1 MLSAKPGPRII
12 PPMSTPAPVLAET
25 TARARQILEQRGIRP
40 TSQRMKVAEILL
52 TTPRHLT
59 AEQIL
64 ATLRESSGHVSKA
77 TVYNT
82 LNLFVEQ
89 GLAREIHADPE
100 RCVYDSTMV
109 PHHHFQN
116 DSVLHFH
123 HSNLSICYHQY
134 QECHIHHLLLQS
146 KPHHHRLNRQHL
158 QTQHH
163 LSIHHHHH
171 HNIQNQLFH
180 CSYHHQ
186 QHHLIHLLWLHY
198 HQHRRMILLLVH
210 HHPHSHLLEYLQ
222 HIPYQ

>member
-1 MLSAKPGPRII
+1 
-12 PPMSTPAPVLAET
+12 MSTPAPVLAET

-52 TTPRHLT
+52 TTPCHLT

-64 ATLRESSGHVSKA
+64 ATLRQSTGHVSKA

-116 DSVLHFH
+116 VDTGEMIDIRPEDLSFDRLPPLPPGTEIESVDVV
-123 HSNLSICYHQY
+123 I
-134 QECHIHHLLLQS
+134 
-146 KPHHHRLNRQHL
+146 RV
-158 QTQHH
+158 
-163 LSIHHHHH
+163 
-171 HNIQNQLFH
+171 
-180 CSYHHQ
+180 
-186 QHHLIHLLWLHY
+186 
-198 HQHRRMILLLVH
+198 RRKG
-210 HHPHSHLLEYLQ
+210 
-222 HIPYQ
+222 

>member
-1 MLSAKPGPRII
+1 
-12 PPMSTPAPVLAET
+12 MSTPAPVLAET

-116 DSVLHFH
+116 VDTGEMIDIRPEDLSFDRLPPLPPGTEIESVDVV
-123 HSNLSICYHQY
+123 I
-134 QECHIHHLLLQS
+134 
-146 KPHHHRLNRQHL
+146 RV
-158 QTQHH
+158 
-163 LSIHHHHH
+163 
-171 HNIQNQLFH
+171 
-180 CSYHHQ
+180 
-186 QHHLIHLLWLHY
+186 
-198 HQHRRMILLLVH
+198 RRKG
-210 HHPHSHLLEYLQ
+210 
-222 HIPYQ
+222 

>member
-1 MLSAKPGPRII
+1 
-12 PPMSTPAPVLAET
+12 MSTPAPVLAET
-25 TARARQILEQRGIRP
+25 MARARQILEQRGIRP
-40 TSQRMKVAEILL
+40 TSQRLKLAEILL

-116 DSVLHFH
+116 VDTGEMIDIRPEDLSFDRLPPLPPGTEIESVDVV
-123 HSNLSICYHQY
+123 I
-134 QECHIHHLLLQS
+134 
-146 KPHHHRLNRQHL
+146 RV
-158 QTQHH
+158 
-163 LSIHHHHH
+163 
-171 HNIQNQLFH
+171 
-180 CSYHHQ
+180 
-186 QHHLIHLLWLHY
+186 
-198 HQHRRMILLLVH
+198 RRKG
-210 HHPHSHLLEYLQ
+210 
-222 HIPYQ
+222 